1 MRAPAPSLIPEALA
15 AVTVP
20 SILNKDL
27 SFCILSM
34 VASGRA
40 CSSWA
45 NSISF
50 RFTFTCM
57 RVCRSSFSTQYTV
70 YSTHRTAH
78 STPHTAHHTPHT
90 THRTPHTAHDN
101 SWLSRFFSS
110 FLLLFFPPLL
120 SLSSLSSLH
129 LDRRHLGIEET
140 RLVRRLPR
148 VLAKE
153 EERRRYTVCEYT
165 RVPGIYMGDLLCAT
179 AHLHR
184 TRYNTTHDRE

>member
-70 YSTHRTAH
+70 CSTHRTAH
-78 STPHTAHHTPHT
+78 STQHTAHRTPHT
-90 THRTPHTAHDN
+90 THRARQQ
-101 SWLSRFFSS
+101 LVEQI
-110 FLLLFFPPLL
+110 LLFLSPPLL
-120 SLSSLSSLH
+120 SASSLSLFSLFSSPRSAPSRH
-129 LDRRHLGIEET
+129 RRDPPRAPPST
-140 RLVRRLPR
+140 R
-148 VLAKE
+148 A
-153 EERRRYTVCEYT
+153 
-165 RVPGIYMGDLLCAT
+165 G
-179 AHLHR
+179 
-184 TRYNTTHDRE
+184 